1 MLSKLYR
8 QYQDQPEF
16 RQDNQDPSPHDM
28 PPYLSAAMDTLL
40 APVHQDLL
48 TLKSTTPDN
57 LPPYNPRVRSKRHAE
72 VLKQKL
78 LPIGM
83 FIFKILSSKP
93 EEERSS
99 LELQLCRHIAAKY
112 WPLPT
117 NVSTHLKV
125 HTMYRN
131 VIFRHQQR
139 LLRTLE
145 SASSTNTTLHKP
157 ETQTYEEPS
166 QSAPDAHGVKIL

>member
-1 MLSKLYR
+1 
-8 QYQDQPEF
+8 
-16 RQDNQDPSPHDM
+16 
-28 PPYLSAAMDTLL
+28 MDTLL

-125 HTMYRN
+125 HTMY
-131 VIFRHQQR
+131 
-139 LLRTLE
+139 
-145 SASSTNTTLHKP
+145 LHKP